1 MIELP
6 ESLALSR
13 QFNQTIIGKTIQSV
27 TANTS
32 PHKFAFFY
40 GDPAEYNSH
49 LTGKRLGPAKTHA
62 GYLEIAAEEYRILF
76 WDGVNLRYLEPGVEF
91 PAKHQLVLA
100 FDDGSH
106 LVCTV
111 QMYGGLYAYRDG
123 ENGNQY
129 YLAATSRPTPY
140 EEAFD
145 EAYFAGLRVGLKP
158 SMSVKAFLATEQ
170 RIPGLG
176 NGVLQDILFH
186 ARLHPKRKLDSLS
199 SQEFHHLYQSV
210 KDTLREME
218 RLGGRDTEKDLFG
231 CPGGYRTVLSAKT
244 CRSPCPVCGGEIVR
258 QAYLGGNVYF
268 CPHCQPLQP

>member
-13 QFNQTIIGKTIQSV
+13 QLSQTITEKTVRSV
-27 TANTS
+27 SANAS
-32 PHKFAFFY
+32 PHKFAFYY
-40 GDPAEYNSH
+40 GDPSEYNGR
-49 LTGKRLGPAKTHA
+49 LAGKRLGPAKTYA

-76 WDGVNLRYLEPGVEF
+76 WDGVNLRYFEPGTEF
-91 PAKHQLVLA
+91 PAKHQLALA

-111 QMYGGLYAYRDG
+111 QMYGGLYVYREG
-123 ENGNQY
+123 ENDNKY
-129 YLAATSRPTPY
+129 YLNTTGKPTPY

-145 EAYFAGLRVGLKP
+145 ETYFAGLKDGLKP
-158 SMSVKAFLATEQ
+158 SLSVKTFLATEQ

-176 NGVLQDILFH
+176 NGVLQDILFR
-186 ARLHPKRKLDSLS
+186 AQIHPKRKLDTLS
-199 SQEFHHLYQSV
+199 SQEFHSLYHSV
-210 KDTLREME
+210 KETLLEME

-231 CPGGYRTVLSAKT
+231 HPGGYRTLLSAKT

-268 CPHCQPLQP
+268 CPYCQPISQ